1 MLTACSPRGAIPAFP
16 QCLLQ
21 QASQIVPSTPP
32 PGVGTQEALIPGS
45 GMLPSWGTAPG
56 LCGLPCLVM
65 EEP

>member
-32 PGVGTQEALIPGS
+32 QGWVPRRHSFQALGCCQVGVRPLAYVVFPA
-45 GMLPSWGTAPG
+45 W
-56 LCGLPCLVM
+56 
-65 EEP
+65 